1 MADHPVSLVVAP
13 FDALGRRAIATVVA
27 LGRFGTFFFRALA
40 TIVTPPFKFRAFVDR
55 INYIGFRSLLII
67 LLTGAF
73 TGMVLGL
80 QIFFTLSRFGSEAFL
95 GPAVALSLIRELG
108 PVLSALMVTGRAGS
122 ALTAEI
128 GIMRITEQ
136 IDALTVMALNPFRYL
151 VAPSILAGILTF
163 PLMTALFDAIGIFGG
178 YLVGVELLGLSEGT
192 YFGEMQTFVDMQD
205 IMLGFWKSISFGIL
219 VTWVCTYK
227 GFHVGHGA
235 QGVAR
240 ATTQA
245 VVLSSVLILV
255 WDYFLG
261 SVLP

>member
-1 MADHPVSLVVAP
+1 MAETPLAAPLVA
-13 FDALGRRAIATVVA
+13 FAALGQWAIGIVFA
-27 LGRFGTFFFRALA
+27 LGRFGTFLLLAVA
-40 TIVTPPFKFRAFVDR
+40 TIVSPPFKVRAFVDR
-55 INYIGFRSLLII
+55 IDYIGFRSLLII
-67 LLTGAF
+67 LLTGGF

-80 QIFFTLSRFGSEAFL
+80 QVYFTLSRFGSEAFL

-122 ALTAEI
+122 ALTAEL

-151 VAPSILAGILTF
+151 VAPSILAGLITF
-163 PLMTALFDAIGIFGG
+163 PLMTALFDAVGIFGG
-178 YLVGVELLGLSEGT
+178 YLVGVELLGLSPGT
-192 YFGEMQTFVDMQD
+192 YFGEMQTFVDMRD
-205 IMLGFWKSISFGIL
+205 VMTGFWKSVSFGII

-235 QGVAR
+235 EGVAR

-261 SVLP
+261 TVLP